1 MFQQIVPICV
11 IGNERVGGGTAVL
24 TGGSSESPEDDEL
37 ATTLETIFGGG
48 WEKDV
53 GTLKKR
59 CSTEAS
65 YPKGNRKAKPTGTAT
80 GGAATNGFGEF

>member
-1 MFQQIVPICV
+1 M
-11 IGNERVGGGTAVL
+11 L

-53 GTLKKR
+53 GT
-59 CSTEAS
+59 
-65 YPKGNRKAKPTGTAT
+65 GTAT